1 MRASTRGFSL
11 LEMMVALTL
20 GLVVVLGVSQI
31 FVAAKGTFVS
41 QNAAAT
47 MQEDARFVLS
57 KMMQEIRM
65 TGMVGCVATVTDS
78 SANGSFSTAYLTP
91 ISWDNTAQSLTLMTA
106 DVGTTGST
114 PTWTVLSDC
123 LVASFA
129 TSGATAPGVGQI
141 AIPLRQVVYTFRN
154 NQLFIGPTGSQL
166 VLINNVT
173 AFTVTFGVANTAADT
188 VASSYSSNPSNPALI
203 RSVRLSLT
211 LNDPANN
218 ARSQVFNVVAAL
230 RNRLR

>member
-1 MRASTRGFSL
+1 MRASSRGFSL
-11 LEMMVALTL
+11 LEVMVALTL
-20 GLVVVLGVSQI
+20 GLVVALGVSQI

-78 SANGSFSTAYLTP
+78 SANGSFAAAYLTP
-91 ISWDNTAQSLTLMTA
+91 ISWDNTAQALTLMTA
-106 DVGTTGST
+106 DVGTTGAA

-129 TSGATAPGVGQI
+129 SSGTAAPGVGQI
-141 AIPLRQVVYTFRN
+141 AIPLRQVVYTFKN
-154 NQLFIGPTGSQL
+154 NQIFLGPAGSQQ

-173 AFTVTFGVANTAADT
+173 AFTVTFGVANTATDT

-211 LNDPANN
+211 LNDPATN